1 MRWTHR
7 ILWPAVMS
15 AALVS
20 TSAWAQ
26 NSSVKEARTYFNAGA
41 QAYEAGQFLAAI
53 QAFERAYE
61 LAPRDAIV
69 FTIAQ
74 AFRRQYYIDKNPA
87 HLKAAIE
94 RYRDYLGRVPEGG
107 RRADAAQGLA
117 ELEPIA
123 ARLAEA
129 EAEAAGEDGANP
141 TPVAIARQTRVMV
154 TSPTEGATISLDGK
168 PSASLPLIAQVEK
181 GQHKIVLSAP
191 GYFDEQREVQ
201 AAEGGIIALDLVL
214 REKPGVL
221 DIQVEPDA
229 EISIDGRLVGVSPLS
244 SPLELPAG
252 RHLVAVMKNGREGHS
267 VEVKLERG
275 KRQQLNVELDSTGQ
289 RIASN
294 VLFITSAT
302 ALVTGGV
309 FTALAVRQESKA
321 KDIDAET
328 ETGTISRDRL
338 LEYNDTLNRRNDYRT
353 AAVISFGASVAL
365 GASGFLLYSFDR
377 PSLRNVSGREQL
389 PSTPEE
395 KPKPASEPSMDLTAS
410 PVWSPEMTGAAI
422 LGRF

>member
-1 MRWTHR
+1 M
-7 ILWPAVMS
+7 LSV
-15 AALVS
+15 ALVS
-20 TSAWAQ
+20 GSAWAQ
-26 NSSVKEARTYFNAGA
+26 GGSVKEARTYFNAGA

-69 FTIAQ
+69 FTIGQ

-87 HLKAAIE
+87 HLQAAID
-94 RYRDYLGRVPEGG
+94 RYRDYLRRVPEGG

-117 ELEPIA
+117 ELEPSA
-123 ARLAEA
+123 ARF
-129 EAEAAGEDGANP
+129 AEAAAAAGEEGAAPATPAP
-141 TPVAIARQTRVMV
+141 TAMARQTRVMV
-154 TSPTEGATISLDGK
+154 TSPTEGASISLDGK
-168 PSASLPLIAQVEK
+168 PPASLPLIAQVEK
-181 GQHKIVLSAP
+181 GQHKVVLTAP
-191 GYFDEQREVQ
+191 GYFDEVREVQ
-201 AAEGGIIALDLVL
+201 AAEGGILALDLVL

-221 DIQVEPDA
+221 DIEVEPDA

-275 KRQQLNVELDSTGQ
+275 KRQRLDVELDSTGQ
-289 RIASN
+289 RIASS
-294 VLFITSAT
+294 VLFVTSAT

-309 FTALAVRQESKA
+309 FTVLAVGQENKA

-338 LEYNDTLNRRNDYRT
+338 IEYNDTLNRRNNYRT
-353 AAVISFGASVAL
+353 ASIVSFGASVAL
-365 GASGFLLYSFDR
+365 GATGFLLYSFDR

-389 PSTPEE
+389 PSAPEE
-395 KPKPASEPSMDLTAS
+395 KPKPTSEPSMDLTAS